1 MPRAARLDAPGAVHH
16 VIIRGIE
23 RRNIFKDDRDRE
35 ELLER
40 LGRLLS
46 ITKIVCYAWALLPN
60 HAHFLFRSGPV
71 PLATLMRRLLTG
83 YAVWFN
89 HRHERHGYLFQNR
102 YKSIVCQEDRY
113 LRELTRYIHLNPLR
127 AGIVPTLAAL
137 QRYPYCGHSAI
148 LGKCERSWQDVPYV
162 LGTFGKTL
170 GKARSAYLA
179 YVAGGVGQ
187 GRREDLIGGGLIRS
201 LGGWAEVKKYRGL
214 GRAHLKSDERIL
226 GDSDFVEEILTQ
238 GKEQYTPQLQLRRQG
253 YDLERIGA
261 RVAKLYRMET
271 HEILA
276 KGRQRQRVQAR
287 SLLCFWAVRHFG
299 IALTDIARRLDMS
312 PPAIG
317 YAVQRGEAIAKDRG
331 LRISSRDTYL
341 FKGVPLSA

>member
-40 LGRLLS
+40 LGRLLPD
-46 ITKIVCYAWALLPN
+46 TKTACYAWALLPN

-89 HRHERHGYLFQNR
+89 RRHRRHGYLFQNR
-102 YKSIVCQEDRY
+102 YKSIVCQEDHY
-113 LRELTRYIHLNPLR
+113 LRELVRYIHLNPFR
-127 AGIVPTLAAL
+127 AGLVPSLTAL
-137 QRYPYCGHSAI
+137 QRYPYCGHSVL
-148 LGKCERSWQDVPYV
+148 LGNQERSWQGVPYV

-170 GKARSAYLA
+170 GKARKAYQG
-179 YVAGGVGQ
+179 YVADGVGQ

-201 LGGWAEVKKYRGL
+201 LGGWAEVKRYRGQ

-226 GDSDFVEEILTQ
+226 GDSDFVEEILAR
-238 GKEQYTPQLQLRRQG
+238 GKERYTPQFHLRRQG
-253 YDLERIGA
+253 YDLERIA
-261 RVAKLYRMET
+261 AQVANLCRMDV
-271 HEILA
+271 HEIFA
-276 KGRQRQRVQAR
+276 KGRHPQRVQAR
-287 SLLCFWAVRHFG
+287 SLLCFWAVRQFG
-299 IALTDIARRLDMS
+299 IPLTDIARRLDMS

-317 YAVQRGEAIAKDRG
+317 YSVQRGEAIARERG
-331 LRISSRDTYL
+331 LRIS
-341 FKGVPLSA
+341 G